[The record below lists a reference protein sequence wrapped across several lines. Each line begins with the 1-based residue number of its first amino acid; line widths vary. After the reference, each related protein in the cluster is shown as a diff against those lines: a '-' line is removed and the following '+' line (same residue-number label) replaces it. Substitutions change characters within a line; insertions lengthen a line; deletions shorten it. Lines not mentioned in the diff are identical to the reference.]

1 MCPVTQLGRGG
12 VGIPTEGL
20 KGKAYV
26 YLVVTTQN
34 LNLHIAKRVSAA
46 QWVFTYVCTV

>member
-1 MCPVTQLGRGG
+1 MCPVTQLGRGR

-34 LNLHIAKRVSAA
+34 LNLHIAKRASAA